1 MRKEFRFAVYPL
13 LGIGIILSV
22 LILVIWSQ
30 GKEREPVQ
38 VGEMQEYRDPGI
50 GFSIQYPRGWIAN
63 AQVGRAYFYN
73 DHDVEQKFLD
83 PRGSHAAGVV
93 IAITAKKTS
102 DVATTIKKF
111 RGELAASGSI
121 VGTEEIV
128 MVGKHQG
135 VKFPYT
141 ASFDAKSV
149 VRGYHILIAADSV
162 LYDLGVAGF
171 GDRFD
176 AYTMVFDA
184 SLGSFQFPEQHEQGK
199 GGSEEAI

>member
-1 MRKEFRFAVYPL
+1 
-13 LGIGIILSV
+13 
-22 LILVIWSQ
+22 
-30 GKEREPVQ
+30 
-38 VGEMQEYRDPGI
+38 MQEYMDPGI
-50 GFSIQYPRGWIAN
+50 GFSIQYPKGWIAN

-73 DHDVEQKFLD
+73 DHGVEQKFLD
-83 PRGSHAAGVV
+83 PRGSYAAGVV

-102 DVATTIKKF
+102 DVAVSIKKF

-121 VGTEEIV
+121 VGTEETV

-135 VKFPYT
+135 VKFPYSAT
-141 ASFDAKSV
+141 FNAKNV
-149 VRGYHILIAADSV
+149 MCGYHILIAADSV

-184 SLGSFQFPEQHEQGK
+184 SVRSFQIPEPHERGIY
-199 GGSEEAI
+199 SY